1 MIKSARGKKVN
12 MATIVAKGERQRAV
26 SNAPLNA
33 RGDIIDSRGEIK
45 VTREHLSKEF
55 YKNNLPGIEEE
66 ISISSSDSDTTDVIE
81 EVAIDQEE
89 MITEVSRTERV
100 RDDGTPFIEVEYSDG
115 SMSNILSA
123 QSNKKKS
130 KTKT

>member
-1 MIKSARGKKVN
+1 MIRSARGKKIN
-12 MATIVAKGERQRAV
+12 MATIVAKGERERAV

-45 VTREHLSKEF
+45 VTRENLSKEF
-55 YKNNLPGIEEE
+55 YKDNLPGVEEE
-66 ISISSSDSDTTDVIE
+66 ISISSVDSDSTEVIE
-81 EVAIDQEE
+81 EVAIEHEE

-100 RDDGTPFIEVEYSDG
+100 REDGTPFIEVEYSDG
-115 SMSNILSA
+115 SMSNILSEK
-123 QSNKKKS
+123 SNKKKL

>member
-1 MIKSARGKKVN
+1 MIRSARGKKIN
-12 MATIVAKGERQRAV
+12 MATIVAKGERERAV

-45 VTREHLSKEF
+45 VTREKLSKEF
-55 YKNNLPGIEEE
+55 YKDNLPGVEEE
-66 ISISSSDSDTTDVIE
+66 ISISSSDETDVIE
-81 EVAIDQEE
+81 EVAIEKEE
-89 MITEVSRTERV
+89 IVTEVSRTERI
-100 RDDGTPFIEVEYSDG
+100 REDGTPFIEVEYSDG

-123 QSNKKKS
+123 NSNKKKL